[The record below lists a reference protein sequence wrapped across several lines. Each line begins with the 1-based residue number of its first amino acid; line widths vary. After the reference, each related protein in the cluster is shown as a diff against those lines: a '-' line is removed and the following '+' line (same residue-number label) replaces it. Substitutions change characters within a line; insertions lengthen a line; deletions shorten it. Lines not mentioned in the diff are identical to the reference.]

1 MMMQRSLLLLL
12 VGAAAAEVVYFPI
25 EATITFPEMAGKPSG
40 TIKLSQASAAD
51 YMTRNRTQIRTPY
64 EPEPEPEREPEPLS
78 ELEPGAYPNDLNSN
92 VPSVPRPQ
100 PQPQPQVER

>member
-12 VGAAAAEVVYFPI
+12 VGAAASSMLEVVYFPI

-51 YMTRNRTQIRTPY
+51 YMTRNRTQIRTP
-64 EPEPEPEREPEPLS
+64 
-78 ELEPGAYPNDLNSN
+78 
-92 VPSVPRPQ
+92 
-100 PQPQPQVER
+100 

>member
-1 MMMQRSLLLLL
+1 ML
-12 VGAAAAEVVYFPI
+12 EVVYFPI

-100 PQPQPQVER
+100 PHPQPQR

>member
-40 TIKLSQASAAD
+40 TIKLSQASTAD
-51 YMTRNRTQIRTPY
+51 YMTRNRTQIRTLKSPS
-64 EPEPEPEREPEPLS
+64 LS
-78 ELEPGAYPNDLNSN
+78 
-92 VPSVPRPQ
+92 PSLSLI
-100 PQPQPQVER
+100 

>member
-51 YMTRNRTQIRTPY
+51 YMTRNVVMPVSVFTVNK
-64 EPEPEPEREPEPLS
+64 ELS
-78 ELEPGAYPNDLNSN
+78 SPT
-92 VPSVPRPQ
+92 
-100 PQPQPQVER
+100 

>member
-1 MMMQRSLLLLL
+1 MPVVAVVKMMMQRSLLLLL

-51 YMTRNRTQIRTPY
+51 YMTRNRTQIRTP
-64 EPEPEPEREPEPLS
+64 
-78 ELEPGAYPNDLNSN
+78 
-92 VPSVPRPQ
+92 
-100 PQPQPQVER
+100 

>member
-25 EATITFPEMAGKPSG
+25 VATITFPEMAGKPSG

-51 YMTRNRTQIRTPY
+51 YMTRNRTQIRTP
-64 EPEPEPEREPEPLS
+64 
-78 ELEPGAYPNDLNSN
+78 
-92 VPSVPRPQ
+92 
-100 PQPQPQVER
+100 